1 MQVMEAEKQKTE
13 RQNRHRALSEK
24 FFEAEKKVQ
33 ELERLLHKDIVKSK
47 SYFDMKNSLNSTLN
61 DLKTRSTKLRSS
73 IAEAKR
79 AYSLALYN
87 LEMISE
93 EIHRS
98 RNRSPGVG
106 AEEEEGLEKKL
117 DEDDC

>member
-1 MQVMEAEKQKTE
+1 MDAENQKSASE
-13 RQNRHRALSEK
+13 VRHKVLSER
-24 FFEAEKKVQ
+24 FFEAEKKVH
-33 ELERLLHKDIVKSK
+33 ELGKLLHKDILRSK
-47 SYFDMKNSLNSTLN
+47 PYFDMKNSLNLTLH
-61 DLKTRSTKLRSS
+61 DLKSRTMRLKEE

-98 RNRSPGVG
+98 RSRTPGEG
-106 AEEEEGLEKKL
+106 AEQNEKGIEN
-117 DEDDC
+117 DE